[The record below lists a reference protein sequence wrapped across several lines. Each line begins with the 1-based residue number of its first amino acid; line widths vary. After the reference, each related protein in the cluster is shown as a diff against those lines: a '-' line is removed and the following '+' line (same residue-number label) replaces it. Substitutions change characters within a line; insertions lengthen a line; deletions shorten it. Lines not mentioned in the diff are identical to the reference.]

1 MADDKLVKLVK
12 GLDKQTAAG
21 KINWE
26 SSDRVGVFQVS
37 YPNYSIRIGIK
48 DRGDA
53 EDVWISII
61 DNIGDVVESFT
72 DVTLNEMP
80 NAFGVMSNIYV
91 EARRVAMGVNAALDE
106 LLNDIG
112 VADDKEIDWDEDIK
126 F

>member
-112 VADDKEIDWDEDIK
+112 VADDKEVDWDEDIK

>member
-37 YPNYSIRIGIK
+37 YPNFSIRIGIK

>member
-37 YPNYSIRIGIK
+37 YPNYSIRIGVK
-48 DRGDA
+48 DRGGA

-112 VADDKEIDWDEDIK
+112 VADDKEVDWDEDIK